1 MNREPR
7 QVAIVVQRYGP
18 EVTGGSESL
27 ARGVAERLASDV
39 RVTVFTTCARDYVTW
54 RNEFAAG
61 TEQLGGVRVA
71 RFPVEEER
79 DLTSFNRLS
88 DDLFARAASEDE
100 ELRWLRSQG
109 PHAPR
114 LVEALQEQKAAFEA
128 ILFFTYLYAPTYWGL
143 KVAPERSILVP
154 TAHDEPPLRLSI
166 YESVFAAPRA
176 FAFCST
182 PEKNLVEA
190 RFPLKGRPSE
200 VAGIGIEVPETPNV
214 ERFRIRH
221 DVRGPYVLY
230 AGRID
235 AGKGCGEML
244 DYYAR
249 YRRDRRG
256 GAQLLLIGKLA
267 MATPRIPG
275 VRYLG
280 YVSEDEKM
288 AAMAG
293 ARAVLCPSLY
303 ESLSIVLLE
312 GLALGTPALVNGRSA
327 VLRDHAVRSRA
338 ALHYACADEFVEALD
353 LLVAVDPLRVAMG
366 ANGTRYVRENYR
378 WDVVMA
384 KYRGLI
390 AAVAGDSRATGSP

>member
-1 MNREPR
+1 VTTPRR

-27 ARGVAERLASDV
+27 SRGVAERLASDT

-54 RNEFAAG
+54 RNEFAPG
-61 TEQLGGVRVA
+61 TERLGGVDVA

-79 DLTSFNRLS
+79 DLVSFNRLS
-88 DDLFARAASEDE
+88 DRIFAGPASEEE

-109 PHAPR
+109 PQAPR
-114 LVEALQEQKAAFEA
+114 LVEALEKRKEEFAA

-166 YESVFAAPRA
+166 YQSVFAAPRA
-176 FAFCST
+176 FAFCSL
-182 PEKNLVEA
+182 PEKQIVEG
-190 RFPLKGRPSE
+190 RFPLAKRPSE
-200 VAGIGIEVPETPNV
+200 IAGIGIEVPEAPDV

-244 DYYAR
+244 DHYGR

-267 MATPRIPG
+267 MEPPRTPG
-275 VRYLG
+275 VRYVG
-280 YVSEDEKM
+280 YVSEAEKM

-293 ARAVLCPSLY
+293 AKAILCPSLY

-312 GLALGTPALVNGRSA
+312 GFALGTPALVNGRSA

-338 ALHYACADEFVEALD
+338 ALHYASAEEFVEALD
-353 LLVAVDPLRVAMG
+353 LLVAEDPLRMAMG
-366 ANGTRYVRENYR
+366 NNGTRYVREHYR

-390 AAVAGDSRATGSP
+390 AAVTGGSTTTGSP